1 MAIRQIRTIGD
12 EILTKECKPVKEM
25 NERTIELIEDMF
37 ETMYENNGCG
47 LAAPQVGVRKRI
59 VVIDVDDGNQYVLI
73 NPQILETSGSQ
84 TGQEG
89 CLSVPGKA
97 GVVTRPSHV
106 KVRALNEKMEEF
118 VLEADDF
125 LARAICH
132 ECDHLHGHLYVEL
145 VEGPLEDVAA
155 EEE

>member
-59 VVIDVDDGNQYVLI
+59 VVIDVDDGNQYVDQ
-73 NPQILETSGSQ
+73 PGDPRDQRKPDRSGGMLKRSRKMRSGN
-84 TGQEG
+84 TRGARK
-89 CLSVPGKA
+89 GKSA
-97 GVVTRPSHV
+97 QRKYGRV
-106 KVRALNEKMEEF
+106 
-118 VLEADDF
+118 
-125 LARAICH
+125 
-132 ECDHLHGHLYVEL
+132 
-145 VEGPLEDVAA
+145 
-155 EEE
+155 